1 MTTKKHYALSSRTYI
16 PAASSKTNIVLYG
29 SFSRTKHSYTSSQA
43 AETCLMEKWES
54 MAAKSGGHYVIGRDG
69 TIYACVD
76 PSNWTEHVGPGK
88 RFQQINRRSIS
99 VFLTNELFLE
109 KENNNYYAFGFKGL
123 HNSLYRGKVFERAFK
138 GYTYWA
144 DYDEPQIT
152 ALGELL
158 KELSEAYAIPLTMLT
173 KTAGFV
179 QNADRKSGIV
189 SGSNLNESSYS
200 LPLPTWV
207 TDKLKAEGIQIVG

>member
-1 MTTKKHYALSSRTYI
+1 
-16 PAASSKTNIVLYG
+16 
-29 SFSRTKHSYTSSQA
+29 
-43 AETCLMEKWES
+43 
-54 MAAKSGGHYVIGRDG
+54 
-69 TIYACVD
+69 
-76 PSNWTEHVGPGK
+76 
-88 RFQQINRRSIS
+88 

-123 HNSLYRGKVFERAFK
+123 HNSLYRGKVFEKAFK

-152 ALGELL
+152 SLSQLL
-158 KELSEAYAIPLTMLT
+158 KELSEEHSIPLTMLS

-179 QNADRKSGIV
+179 QNADRKAGIV

-200 LPLPTWV
+200 LPLPSWV
-207 TDKLKAEGIQIVG
+207 TTKLNSEGIQIVG